1 MSEWVCPACGKMA
14 LVSRHEGE
22 QFVYCPAC
30 EYFDNVANYNPLASR
45 RGEPETDEP
54 APSGE
59 PPRPTC
65 GGSLPWAACPYFDDR
80 LGFGV
85 KDGRCCIR
93 SVPNP
98 IGRNRDDW
106 CGENP
111 DIPLY
116 LELRRAWLTGR
127 TDDTA

>member
-1 MSEWVCPACGKMA
+1 MSEWTCPSCGKMA

-45 RGEPETDEP
+45 RGEVEP
-54 APSGE
+54 ADAPPLGS

-65 GGSLPWAACPYFDDR
+65 GTCPYFDDR

-85 KDGRCCIR
+85 KDGRCCVR

-106 CGENP
+106 CGEHP
-111 DIPLY
+111 DFPSY
-116 LELRRAWLTGR
+116 LDSRRAWLTGR
-127 TDDTA
+127 TDDAA